1 MQKSRRKIQKRLTL
15 VSMLMPHLEMKVKMI
30 PEKISTNVQSFD
42 FQLQPFLNY
51 NSNKSLLLCMVTQLV
66 MP

>member
-15 VSMLMPHLEMKVKMI
+15 VSMLMPHLEMEVKMI

-42 FQLQPFLNY
+42 FPLQPFLNY